1 MKRKVAI
8 YARVSTEHEAQIS
21 ALENQVQYY
30 DEILNSNLAPK
41 YTGKS
46 RIITTTN
53 TYASFMDMNTKG
65 YKKLSVTISQYSN
78 LSNVL
83 VRVPDAESLYTKNST
98 GSFELDISNYDAIR
112 ITATAISGTAGTAVF
127 SYTIE

>member
-1 MKRKVAI
+1 M
-8 YARVSTEHEAQIS
+8 
-21 ALENQVQYY
+21 
-30 DEILNSNLAPK
+30 
-41 YTGKS
+41 
-46 RIITTTN
+46 TN

-112 ITATAISGTAGTAVF
+112 ITATAISGSVGTAVF